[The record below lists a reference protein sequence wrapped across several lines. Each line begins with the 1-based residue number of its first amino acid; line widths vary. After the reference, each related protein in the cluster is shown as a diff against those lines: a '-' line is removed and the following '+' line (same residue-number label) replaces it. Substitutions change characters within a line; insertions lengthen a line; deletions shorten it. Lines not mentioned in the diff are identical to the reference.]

1 MVYVNEIIKVL
12 VVLGEDNDGSATK
25 QMIEPKTGR
34 VTYYG
39 FNWDV
44 WKGVSD
50 KLKGKY
56 DFHTSFTNKNDNN
69 YNSFVEKVYRGEY
82 DIVVGSFFHTLWRET
97 RIDYSH
103 PIAIDA
109 NAVLHK
115 NEFSVLGELG
125 RVIWKSSEMLI
136 YLIFIGII
144 VGLLLVMIDPTRAK
158 HLSTIRGNKNLF
170 LIRSLLTGIA
180 TMFGEMGYL
189 SENSSL
195 RISGVV
201 FVIIIMALSFVL
213 VMFIQGAITRILI
226 NQSGSNVTKQNVGYK
241 RLLGHEGYSVVNKLK
256 RFRANIDVVSNMT
269 TEKMIEKYLA
279 SDTYDGCVLSYTHG
293 YPYTKKY
300 PDLILSID
308 FGNEPV
314 SWVISQAKKV
324 FREDVNQELLE
335 LTGTTELQRIC
346 HSYFG
351 NINEV
356 PVCSLT

>member
-25 QMIEPKTGR
+25 RMVDAKTGN

-44 WKGVSD
+44 WKRVSE

-56 DFHTSFTNKNDNN
+56 DFHTSFTNKYDNN
-69 YNSFVEKVYRGEY
+69 YNSFVEKVYGGEY
-82 DIVVGSFFHTLWRET
+82 DIVVGSFFHTAWRET
-97 RIDYSH
+97 RINYTH

-115 NEFSVLGELG
+115 NEFSVFGELG

-136 YLIFIGII
+136 YLIFIGVI
-144 VGLLLVMIDPTRAK
+144 VGLFLVMIDPTRAK
-158 HLSTIRGNKNLF
+158 KISTIRGNKHLF

-195 RISGVV
+195 RLSGVV
-201 FVIIIMALSFVL
+201 FVVIVMALSFVL

-226 NQSGSNVTKQNVGYK
+226 NQTGSNVTKQNVGYK

-256 RFRANIDVVSNMT
+256 RFRANIDVVSNIT
-269 TEKMIEKYLA
+269 TDQMIQKYLE
-279 SDTYDGCVLSYTHG
+279 SEKYDGCVLSYTHG

-300 PDLILSID
+300 PDLMLSID
-308 FGNEPV
+308 FGYEPV
-314 SWVISQAKKV
+314 SWVVRQTKKV
-324 FREDVNQELLE
+324 FNEDVNRELLE
-335 LTGTTELQRIC
+335 LTGSTELQRIC

-351 NINEV
+351 NINAV

>member
-25 QMIEPKTGR
+25 EIINTKTGKS
-34 VTYYG
+34 TYYG

-44 WKGVSD
+44 WKRISE
-50 KLKGKY
+50 KLKDKY

-82 DIVVGSFFHTLWRET
+82 DIVVGSFFHTTWRET
-97 RIDYSH
+97 QIDYTH

-109 NAVLHK
+109 NAILHK
-115 NEFSVLGELG
+115 NEFSVLEELG

-136 YLIFIGII
+136 FLIMIGII
-144 VGLLLVMIDPTRAK
+144 VGFLLVAIDPTRAK
-158 HLSTIRGNKNLF
+158 HLSSIRGNKQLF

-195 RISGVV
+195 RLSGVV

-226 NQSGSNVTKQNVGYK
+226 NQSGSSMTKQNVGYK

-256 RFRANIDVVSNMT
+256 RFGANIDVVSNMT
-269 TEKMIEKYLA
+269 TDNMIKKYLA
-279 SDTYDGCVLSYTHG
+279 SNTYDGCVLSYTHA

-300 PDLILSID
+300 PALMLSIN

-314 SWVISQAKKV
+314 SWVVRQTKKV
-324 FREDVNQELLE
+324 FKEDVNREILQ
-335 LTGTTELQRIC
+335 LTGSTELQRIC

-351 NINEV
+351 NINAI